1 LLTYYNLIAIH
12 PIFMII
18 QVKAKPAAKEEKII
32 KISEKEFEVWVKEP
46 PIQGRANMAI
56 IKALADYFKVSPVAV
71 RIVSG
76 YTSRFKIITVENQ

>member
-1 LLTYYNLIAIH
+1 MVIH
-12 PIFMII
+12 MVI
-18 QVKAKPAAKEEKII
+18 QVKARPAAKEEKII

-46 PIQGRANMAI
+46 PIQGRANLAI

-76 YTSRFKIITVENQ
+76 HTSRLKIITVENQ